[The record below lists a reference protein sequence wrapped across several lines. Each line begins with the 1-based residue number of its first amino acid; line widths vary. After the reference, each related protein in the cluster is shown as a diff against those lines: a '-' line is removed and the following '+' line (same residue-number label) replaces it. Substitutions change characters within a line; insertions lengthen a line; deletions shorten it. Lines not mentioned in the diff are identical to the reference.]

1 MLLRVSSY
9 FDIGSMIEDM
19 EIEMRS
25 NMDNLSVAKT
35 REIVNSIR
43 KLGSGPDPSKQGNAF
58 VASLGAA
65 VASHGSKRA
74 VDSET

>member
-1 MLLRVSSY
+1 
-9 FDIGSMIEDM
+9 
-19 EIEMRS
+19 
-25 NMDNLSVAKT
+25 MDNLSVAKT

-43 KLGSGPDPSKQGNAF
+43 KLHGAGPDPSRQGNAF

-74 VDSET
+74 VDSES